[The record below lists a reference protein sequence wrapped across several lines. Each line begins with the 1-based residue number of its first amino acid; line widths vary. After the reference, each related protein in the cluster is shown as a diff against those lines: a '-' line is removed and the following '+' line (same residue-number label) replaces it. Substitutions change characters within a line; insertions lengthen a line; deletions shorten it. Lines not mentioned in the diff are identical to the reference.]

1 MSSIFCKLSPSYKK
15 IGVYVRNTQKFM
27 NSDIL
32 VCSKNSGDK
41 IYVSLKNSRYDK
53 IDFENIIKNN
63 KQINI
68 KAKSTINP
76 KFYYLDD
83 VTSFTSSDVF
93 LL

>member
-15 IGVYVRNTQKFM
+15 MFNKNTQKFM
-27 NSDIL
+27 NSNIL

-76 KFYYLDD
+76 KFYYLYD
-83 VTSFTSSDVF
+83 VTSFTPNVVF